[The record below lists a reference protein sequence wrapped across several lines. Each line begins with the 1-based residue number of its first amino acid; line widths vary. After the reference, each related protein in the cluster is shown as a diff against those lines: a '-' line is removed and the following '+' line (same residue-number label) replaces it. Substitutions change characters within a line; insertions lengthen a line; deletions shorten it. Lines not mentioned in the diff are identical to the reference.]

1 LSEYLVVPAERAG
14 IELDEFLCLHYPL
27 AGKGFLRR
35 QVNEGRVRVDG
46 RHSMP
51 AQRLRIDQVVI
62 IEFDEEEAPRPPQG
76 QGTELPVLYEDE
88 QLMLI
93 DKPPGIAVEPE
104 RWHRDAACVSGAL
117 LELAIE
123 RAEEESEGAPL
134 GFRPRLAHRIDKDT
148 SGLLCVA
155 KTLEN
160 ERELRQA
167 FASGD
172 VHKRY
177 LALVDGELEP
187 PAGQDELVID
197 EPLAP
202 DARRTG
208 RMRVHGGGKASV
220 TRVRPVQRFRGLTL
234 VECFPETGRTHQIRV
249 HLASIGFPLAVDPL
263 YGRRDELL
271 LSEFK
276 RGYRPK
282 PGRTERPLL
291 GRLALHAAGLDLPH
305 ASPLAPFEAVEGL
318 AITQEGDRLQVALE
332 PPKDLAQ
339 TLRQLAKYSPPRRR
353 H

>member
-1 LSEYLVVPAERAG
+1 MSEYLVVPAERAG

-134 GFRPRLAHRIDKDT
+134 GFRPRLAHGPLDPT
-148 SGLLCVA
+148 A
-155 KTLEN
+155 
-160 ERELRQA
+160 LR
-167 FASGD
+167 
-172 VHKRY
+172 
-177 LALVDGELEP
+177 
-187 PAGQDELVID
+187 
-197 EPLAP
+197 
-202 DARRTG
+202 ARL
-208 RMRVHGGGKASV
+208 HAWN
-220 TRVRPVQRFRGLTL
+220 
-234 VECFPETGRTHQIRV
+234 RTHTGSQAIVGLAILDASLAVADGSCTPTLSPVRRV
-249 HLASIGFPLAVDPL
+249 IEDRYGSRVDPL
-263 YGRRDELL
+263 DPTTRSADRSLQ
-271 LSEFK
+271 
-276 RGYRPK
+276 RG
-282 PGRTERPLL
+282 
-291 GRLALHAAGLDLPH
+291 
-305 ASPLAPFEAVEGL
+305 
-318 AITQEGDRLQVALE
+318 
-332 PPKDLAQ
+332 
-339 TLRQLAKYSPPRRR
+339 
-353 H
+353 